1 MTLEEVW
8 EKILNDAC
16 HCYADEVGNRPCDY
30 GFPCSIC
37 EEKWVQELFESKLD
51 EEGGSNEPLFCAH
64 AQRGASGPSAPN
76 FHYTTCSAICQEK
89 FSYIYNKYFF
99 PKRY

>member
-30 GFPCSIC
+30 GFPCSTC
-37 EEKWVQELFESKLD
+37 EEKWVEELFESKLD
-51 EEGGSNEPLFCAH
+51 EEGL
-64 AQRGASGPSAPN
+64 
-76 FHYTTCSAICQEK
+76 K
-89 FSYIYNKYFF
+89 
-99 PKRY
+99 